1 MEVSFVKLSPTQ
13 NVTILVTDAVPRKLQ
28 PEIAAR
34 LLACDGVGGEQVGF
48 LEAPAA
54 AGALARLQMMGGEFC
69 GNATMA
75 LGAYLAW
82 TDGLADGEALDGEL
96 EVSGAE
102 RPVSCRILREGTQW
116 RGTVQMPL
124 PERMEQV
131 ELETD
136 GGAVRADAIAF
147 SGITHVVLPV
157 ALGIGRPEI
166 ERRIREWNARI
177 GADALGVL
185 RFDAAAGRIEPIV
198 YVPATDSAV
207 WERGCGSGT
216 AAAGCWMAR
225 RAGSPFSGEIRQ
237 PGGAIEVSAGWTGTS
252 VDRLSITGRVKIVA
266 RGVAYL

>member
-54 AGALARLQMMGGEFC
+54 TGALARLQMMGGEFC

-131 ELETD
+131 DLETD
-136 GGAVRADAIAF
+136 GGAVRADAIVF

-157 ALGIGRPEI
+157 GLGIGRPEI